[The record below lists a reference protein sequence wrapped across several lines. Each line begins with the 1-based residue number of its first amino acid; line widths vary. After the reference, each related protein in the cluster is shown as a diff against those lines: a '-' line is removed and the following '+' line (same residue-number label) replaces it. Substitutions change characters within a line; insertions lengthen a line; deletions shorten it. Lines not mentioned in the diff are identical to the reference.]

1 MVFVMPVA
9 YMPNI
14 ESAYGSLA
22 CVCAVFE
29 LTCTSSKTGMT
40 MTMACMLVFTHLL
53 TSNNGRVVFSEFIAV
68 HWLCV

>member
-1 MVFVMPVA
+1 MSHTIHKGGHPIGGLYVVFVMPVA

-40 MTMACMLVFTHLL
+40 CMLVFTP
-53 TSNNGRVVFSEFIAV
+53 VDFI
-68 HWLCV
+68 